1 MTSNLDDYD
10 LVEQI
15 IAETLETW
23 DCLPQG
29 KLDWVSRK
37 WAVETWARIF
47 KDQVLINVHNVLAGV
62 VLANRHSCM
71 GRFALNFNAYLAYA
85 FTTRDEPLLEQVLS
99 IADKPEALPEVYDN
113 EYMQKC
119 QISRVDQVFNQEIK
133 ALWMTYQKLGAIRSA
148 DVNPRVFGELGSD
161 VKSAGRIVNSRV
173 HAECFH
179 DVCTTPGSKVEIDFL
194 NNPAEVQK
202 IYLSERHHGKIYV
215 WSFDLYDLIRLI
227 VQEKPINPYNGE
239 HFEASTLS
247 HLAKRFQVE
256 ISMFTRGR
264 AAVAAKVPSYY
275 TRL

>member
-23 DCLPQG
+23 DCYSHS

-47 KDQVLINVHNVLAGV
+47 KEQVQINVHNVLGGI

-85 FTTRDEPLLEQVLS
+85 FTTRDESLLGKILG
-99 IADKPEALPEVYDN
+99 IADKHEALPEVYDN

-119 QISRVDQVFNQEIK
+119 QINQVDKVFNQEIK
-133 ALWMTYQKLGAIRSA
+133 ALWMTYQKLAAS
-148 DVNPRVFGELGSD
+148 
-161 VKSAGRIVNSRV
+161 VKSTGRIVNSRV

-179 DVCTTPGSKVEIDFL
+179 DVCTTQGSKVEIDFL
-194 NNPAEVQK
+194 NNPADVQK
-202 IYLSERHHGKIYV
+202 IYLSERHHEKIYV

-227 VQEKPINPYNGE
+227 VQDKPINPYNGE
-239 HFEASTLS
+239 PFQASTLS

-256 ISMFTRGR
+256 ISMYTRGR

-275 TRL
+275 AQL

>member
-47 KDQVLINVHNVLAGV
+47 KEQVLTNVHNVLGGV

-133 ALWMTYQKLGAIRSA
+133 ALWMTYQKLGA
-148 DVNPRVFGELGSD
+148 D

-179 DVCTTPGSKVEIDFL
+179 DVCMTSGSKVEIDFL

-227 VQEKPINPYNGE
+227 VQEKSINPYNGE

-256 ISMFTRGR
+256 ISMYTRGR

-275 TRL
+275 ARL

>member
-23 DCLPQG
+23 DCYSHS

-47 KDQVLINVHNVLAGV
+47 KEQVLINVHNALGGI
-62 VLANRHSCM
+62 VLANRHSCL

-85 FTTRDEPLLEQVLS
+85 FTTQNESLLTKVLG
-99 IADKPEALPEVYDN
+99 IADKHEALPEVYDN

-119 QISRVDQVFNQEIK
+119 QIGQVDKVFNQEIK
-133 ALWMTYQKLGAIRSA
+133 ALWMTYQKQAANVESSGTTPHHRESRGVGA
-148 DVNPRVFGELGSD
+148 P
-161 VKSAGRIVNSRV
+161 GRIVNSEV

-202 IYLSERHHGKIYV
+202 IYLSERHDDKIYV
-215 WSFDLYDLIRLI
+215 WSFDLYDLIRRI
-227 VQEKPINPYNGE
+227 VQEKPINPHNGKP
-239 HFEASTLS
+239 FQPSTLS

-256 ISMFTRGR
+256 ISMYTRGR

-275 TRL
+275 DQL